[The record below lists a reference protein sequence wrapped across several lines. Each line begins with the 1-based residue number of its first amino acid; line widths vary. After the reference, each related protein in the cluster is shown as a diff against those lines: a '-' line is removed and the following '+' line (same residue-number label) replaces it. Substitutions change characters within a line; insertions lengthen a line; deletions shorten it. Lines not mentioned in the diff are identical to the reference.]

1 MSDERLVMFVC
12 PHGAGKSRIAAAWF
26 TGLGV
31 PGWVATS
38 AGLAPQAEPSAHAPR
53 LLAGTPVEALLDRER
68 PRPVSAVSDPDLT
81 VLIDC
86 DESGRDGWGSV
97 PHGGRVMRWQLAE
110 RRFDDAMCREIRT
123 RVEQLAASLPAR
135 MDDGD

>member
-1 MSDERLVMFVC
+1 VPTR
-12 PHGAGKSRIAAAWF
+12 HGFWPALPSRHFW
-26 TGLGV
+26 TESVLG
-31 PGWVATS
+31 
-38 AGLAPQAEPSAHAPR
+38 R
-53 LLAGTPVEALLDRER
+53 
-68 PRPVSAVSDPDLT
+68 SAVSDPDLT